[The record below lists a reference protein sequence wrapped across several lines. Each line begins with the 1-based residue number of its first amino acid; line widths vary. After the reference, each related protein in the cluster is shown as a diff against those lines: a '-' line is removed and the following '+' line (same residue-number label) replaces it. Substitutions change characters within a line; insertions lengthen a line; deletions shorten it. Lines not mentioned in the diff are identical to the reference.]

1 MAGRSR
7 ARGSRRRAAR
17 IVSTWWPVDPGR
29 AAADDAAQ
37 DALLAS
43 DADRD
48 LVVRQLAD
56 AFAEGRLS
64 STELEQRT
72 GSALAARSYGELDD
86 VLQGLGGLQRQAK
99 NRPVRRAVF
108 GVVRR

>member
-1 MAGRSR
+1 MPAIDLNDM
-7 ARGSRRRAAR
+7 AR
-17 IVSTWWPVDPGR
+17 IVSTWWPVDPGS

-37 DALLAS
+37 GALLAS